1 MIGGDFNADL
11 ASQDFDA
18 LHAGG
23 MVPISASDEGNGEI
37 SYVKAPYKSMIDH
50 IFLSPNLAQQYGDDD
65 FVVVAA
71 ERTFPDY
78 ISKIS
83 DHRPILM
90 RMSTGG
96 GAGPAPVPEAKP
108 VPSPALDEL
117 KALLGIPQPSSKGE
131 PGLEMVGV
139 YTDEEGLERSRRRP
153 PTPPRRPRPP
163 QSGGTTAGYDPD
175 FLGGGD
181 FAVPVPVLSSSQQT
195 DAVEVNRTA
204 SGMKKFLLDYT
215 HFSVAMNGSRRM
227 PYYAICNIDGTQLKN
242 VPRGDDWRFDSRI
255 GEEFQCGNDIYKNND
270 LDKGHM
276 VRRLDPVWGN
286 ANVATKAN
294 SETFF
299 YTNACP
305 QHKDLNQKEWL
316 ELEDYVLGN
325 SNTHDLKVCV
335 FTGPVLG
342 DSDHPYRGIEI
353 PLEFWKVAVMRNTE
367 TGQLSATGYV
377 LTQSDMV
384 SGFEFVFGAFKT
396 YQVSLATIESKTGLD
411 FGRLSGFDPL
421 GGRRERRGGFEAGPA
436 DSTPKRIQGM
446 GDIIL

>member
-1 MIGGDFNADL
+1 
-11 ASQDFDA
+11 
-18 LHAGG
+18 
-23 MVPISASDEGNGEI
+23 
-37 SYVKAPYKSMIDH
+37 
-50 IFLSPNLAQQYGDDD
+50 
-65 FVVVAA
+65 
-71 ERTFPDY
+71 
-78 ISKIS
+78 
-83 DHRPILM
+83 
-90 RMSTGG
+90 
-96 GAGPAPVPEAKP
+96 
-108 VPSPALDEL
+108 
-117 KALLGIPQPSSKGE
+117 
-131 PGLEMVGV
+131 
-139 YTDEEGLERSRRRP
+139 
-153 PTPPRRPRPP
+153 
-163 QSGGTTAGYDPD
+163 
-175 FLGGGD
+175 
-181 FAVPVPVLSSSQQT
+181 
-195 DAVEVNRTA
+195 
-204 SGMKKFLLDYT
+204 MKKFLLDYT

-227 PYYAICNIDGTQLKN
+227 PFYAICNIDGKQSKN

-286 ANVATKAN
+286 TDVATKAN

-316 ELEDYVLGN
+316 ELEDYIL
-325 SNTHDLKVCV
+325 SNTNTFDLKVCV
-335 FTGPVLG
+335 FTGPVFG
-342 DSDHPYRGIEI
+342 DSDRTYRGIEI

-367 TGQLSATGYV
+367 TGKLSATGYV

-421 GGRRERRGGFEAGPA
+421 GERRERRGGFEAAPA
-436 DSTPKRIQGM
+436 DSTPKRILGV